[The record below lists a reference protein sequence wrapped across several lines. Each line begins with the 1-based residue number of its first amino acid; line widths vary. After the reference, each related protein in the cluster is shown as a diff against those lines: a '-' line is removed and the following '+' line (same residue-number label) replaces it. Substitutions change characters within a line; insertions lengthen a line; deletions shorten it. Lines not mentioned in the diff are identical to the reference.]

1 MTWVKEL
8 LVPVLEYFLVF
19 VLEPA
24 IEKEACF
31 GNNSG
36 MFLLLVCFFSIFM
49 TSIKLC
55 KFQIPSKIH

>member
-1 MTWVKEL
+1 MTWVKGL
-8 LVPVLEYFLVF
+8 LVPVLESFLVF

-36 MFLLLVCFFSIFM
+36 MFLLLVWGFFQFS
-49 TSIKLC
+49 
-55 KFQIPSKIH
+55 